1 VSLRPPEKRQPTRQ
15 PVLIVCEGVLETS
28 YFSAIQRHPEV
39 KARFALTVQ
48 CAKGGGHRNTVD
60 EAEKRAPHHNGSEVW
75 CIFDVEYNPDCL
87 QLLESLQRCQKN
99 KFKVGLSNPC
109 FNVWAIAHL
118 NNVMAGAQAPDS
130 SLRKLK
136 SLVGGELDVHN
147 RDWVLNKIMGGNDF
161 SHLDSAFGNITCCK
175 IPDEVVRKNPSTSV
189 GELVQFLTEI

>member
-1 VSLRPPEKRQPTRQ
+1 VSLRRRQLSLPPRV

-28 YFSAIQRHPEV
+28 YFSAIQRHPNI
-39 KARFALTVQ
+39 KKRFNVTVQ
-48 CAKGGGHRNTVD
+48 CVHGGGHIKVVEETR
-60 EAEKRAPHHNGSEVW
+60 KRASGSTLVW
-75 CIFDVEYNPDCL
+75 CIFDVEDNPDCP
-87 QLLESLQRCQKN
+87 QLRESLQRCQKN
-99 KFKVGLSNPC
+99 KIKVGLSNPC

-118 NNVMAGAQAPDS
+118 NNVMAGAQTPDS